1 MLAIAQELNCWL
13 NCALLGAK
21 CTKDTERF
29 SIDGHI
35 SKEKLIELVPGYA
48 EPLRTGLNWLVFRWQ
63 LEAAVPRLAKFLQS
77 AGNKSHGVERKPTRM
92 QRLFQLH
99 SMAAVFRV
107 SHWQH

>member
-29 SIDGHI
+29 RIDGYI

-63 LEAAVPRLAKFLQS
+63 LEAAVPRLARFLQS
-77 AGNKSHGVERKPTRM
+77 AGNKSHGVERKQTR
-92 QRLFQLH
+92 
-99 SMAAVFRV
+99 
-107 SHWQH
+107 